1 MKPKHLLCLS
11 TVVAGLALFSTMTH
25 SVLADDASNP
35 DTILMN
41 NNQANF
47 QRDALVQKLDE
58 GHQQLEAI
66 KHEAKGTDIEATVN
80 KAIDA
85 VDHMKSSIR
94 FNTET
99 IYDFSSIGARVEVL
113 SDAIK
118 AIVFSTT
125 QLTHKVEKAHTDMG
139 FAITKLV
146 IRIIDPFASVDAIKA
161 QVQEIKALEE
171 KVINYPDLQPT
182 DRATI
187 YTKAKL
193 NKAIWNTRLE
203 RDKKVL
209 GIKPFDVYNR
219 LNKAITHA
227 VGVQLNPTTTVQQ
240 VDDEVIAVQ
249 NALETALKS

>member
-41 NNQANF
+41 NNQANL

-99 IYDFSSIGARVEVL
+99 IYDFSSIGARVEAL
-113 SDAIK
+113 S
-118 AIVFSTT
+118 
-125 QLTHKVEKAHTDMG
+125 
-139 FAITKLV
+139 
-146 IRIIDPFASVDAIKA
+146 DAIKA

-171 KVINYPDLQPT
+171 KVINYPNLQPT

-209 GIKPFDVYNR
+209 GIKSFDVYNR

>member
-99 IYDFSSIGARVEVL
+99 IYDFSSIGARVEAL
-113 SDAIK
+113 S
-118 AIVFSTT
+118 
-125 QLTHKVEKAHTDMG
+125 
-139 FAITKLV
+139 
-146 IRIIDPFASVDAIKA
+146 DAIKA

>member
-41 NNQANF
+41 NNQANL

-99 IYDFSSIGARVEVL
+99 IYDFSSIGARVEAL
-113 SDAIK
+113 S
-118 AIVFSTT
+118 
-125 QLTHKVEKAHTDMG
+125 
-139 FAITKLV
+139 
-146 IRIIDPFASVDAIKA
+146 DAIKA

-249 NALETALKS
+249 DALETALKS

>member
-41 NNQANF
+41 NNQANL

-99 IYDFSSIGARVEVL
+99 IYDFSSIGARVEAL
-113 SDAIK
+113 S
-118 AIVFSTT
+118 
-125 QLTHKVEKAHTDMG
+125 
-139 FAITKLV
+139 
-146 IRIIDPFASVDAIKA
+146 DAIKA

-209 GIKPFDVYNR
+209 GIKSFDVYNR

>member
-41 NNQANF
+41 NNQANL

-66 KHEAKGTDIEATVN
+66 KHEAKGTDIEATIN

-99 IYDFSSIGARVEVL
+99 IYDFSSIGARVEAL
-113 SDAIK
+113 S
-118 AIVFSTT
+118 
-125 QLTHKVEKAHTDMG
+125 
-139 FAITKLV
+139 
-146 IRIIDPFASVDAIKA
+146 DAIKA

>member
-1 MKPKHLLCLS
+1 
-11 TVVAGLALFSTMTH
+11 
-25 SVLADDASNP
+25 
-35 DTILMN
+35 
-41 NNQANF
+41 
-47 QRDALVQKLDE
+47 
-58 GHQQLEAI
+58 
-66 KHEAKGTDIEATVN
+66 
-80 KAIDA
+80 
-85 VDHMKSSIR
+85 
-94 FNTET
+94 
-99 IYDFSSIGARVEVL
+99 
-113 SDAIK
+113 
-118 AIVFSTT
+118 
-125 QLTHKVEKAHTDMG
+125 MG

>member
-41 NNQANF
+41 NSQANF

-99 IYDFSSIGARVEVL
+99 IYDFSSIGARVEAL
-113 SDAIK
+113 S
-118 AIVFSTT
+118 
-125 QLTHKVEKAHTDMG
+125 
-139 FAITKLV
+139 
-146 IRIIDPFASVDAIKA
+146 DAIKA

>member
-41 NNQANF
+41 NNQANL

-66 KHEAKGTDIEATVN
+66 KHEAKGTDIEATIN

-94 FNTET
+94 FNT
-99 IYDFSSIGARVEVL
+99 DFSSIGARVEAL

>member
-41 NNQANF
+41 NNQANL

-66 KHEAKGTDIEATVN
+66 KHEAKGTDIEATIN

-99 IYDFSSIGARVEVL
+99 IYDFSSIGARVEAL

-187 YTKAKL
+187 YTKA
-193 NKAIWNTRLE
+193 IWNTRLE

-209 GIKPFDVYNR
+209 GIKSFDVYNR

>member
-35 DTILMN
+35 DTVLMN
-41 NNQANF
+41 NNQANL

-66 KHEAKGTDIEATVN
+66 KHEAKGTDIEATIN

-99 IYDFSSIGARVEVL
+99 IYDFSSIGARVEAL

-125 QLTHKVEKAHTDMG
+125 QLTHKVEK
-139 FAITKLV
+139 
-146 IRIIDPFASVDAIKA
+146 RILIWG
-161 QVQEIKALEE
+161 L
-171 KVINYPDLQPT
+171 LL
-182 DRATI
+182 
-187 YTKAKL
+187 L
-193 NKAIWNTRLE
+193 N
-203 RDKKVL
+203 
-209 GIKPFDVYNR
+209 
-219 LNKAITHA
+219 
-227 VGVQLNPTTTVQQ
+227 
-240 VDDEVIAVQ
+240 
-249 NALETALKS
+249 